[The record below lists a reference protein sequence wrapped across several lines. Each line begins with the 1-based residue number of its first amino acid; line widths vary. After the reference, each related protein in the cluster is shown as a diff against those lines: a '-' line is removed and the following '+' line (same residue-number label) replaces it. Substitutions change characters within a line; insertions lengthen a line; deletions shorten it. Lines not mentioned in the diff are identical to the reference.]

1 MKFGLV
7 LVATFKLK
15 YFYKIKLIF
24 VDLSIVT
31 TIILTIL
38 LNCIKDNW
46 SRGSQDKNE
55 DSESFVAD
63 IISVFK
69 MVNNKKYNKTKH
81 EGNKLDYF
89 TPNFLHSLH
98 ELVSELN
105 NFSGSLNVKSLL
117 NENNCILV
125 RYSFS
130 VPCFK

>member
-69 MVNNKKYNKTKH
+69 MVNNKTRTTIVVSNGRYTFYQIPFIQYLLSNKIYQIPFIK
-81 EGNKLDYF
+81 
-89 TPNFLHSLH
+89 
-98 ELVSELN
+98 
-105 NFSGSLNVKSLL
+105 
-117 NENNCILV
+117 
-125 RYSFS
+125 
-130 VPCFK
+130 

>member
-55 DSESFVAD
+55 DSEGFVAD
-63 IISVFK
+63 IVSVFK
-69 MVNNKKYNKTKH
+69 MVNNNKITKQNTK
-81 EGNKLDYF
+81 EINF
-89 TPNFLHSLH
+89 TPIFLHSLH
-98 ELVSELN
+98 ELVS
-105 NFSGSLNVKSLL
+105 
-117 NENNCILV
+117 
-125 RYSFS
+125 
-130 VPCFK
+130 